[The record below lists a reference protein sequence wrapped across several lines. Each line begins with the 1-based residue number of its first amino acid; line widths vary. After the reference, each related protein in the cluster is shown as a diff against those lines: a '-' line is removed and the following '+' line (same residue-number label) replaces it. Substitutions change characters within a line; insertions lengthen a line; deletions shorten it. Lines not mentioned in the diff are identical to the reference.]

1 MGHSAARSTNVILT
15 SSSVRTGGTTAPAG
29 DLNNLTD
36 FTLDAAYSS
45 ICGYTERDLDTGASS
60 AAAREDPA
68 PRWCVRPIEAGGL
81 RLSATSTTASA
92 SPGRSPR
99 E

>member
-1 MGHSAARSTNVILT
+1 MQFTFLTGVSTFTNVSLF
-15 SSSVRTGGTTAPAG
+15 S

-92 SPGRSPR
+92 SPGRSPH